1 MLQVY
6 FEESNYSIT
15 EGSNLSKP
23 IRLMITNNQNP
34 FNLILSAVTID
45 SVEDVGLGTFI
56 NSSTINRDSRAGNL
70 WSCIAKF
77 VYKTVV
83 FV

>member
-6 FEESNYSIT
+6 FEESNYHIT
-15 EGSNLSKP
+15 EGSNLNKP

-45 SVEDVGLGTFI
+45 SVEDAGLGAFI
-56 NSSTINRDSRAGNL
+56 DYSTIDRESRAGN
-70 WSCIAKF
+70 A
-77 VYKTVV
+77 
-83 FV
+83 

>member
-1 MLQVY
+1 MFNEFYTYTVLQIY

-45 SVEDVGLGTFI
+45 SVEDAGLGTFI
-56 NSSTINRDSRAGNL
+56 DSSTIDRESRAGNVHY
-70 WSCIAKF
+70 IE
-77 VYKTVV
+77 
-83 FV
+83 